1 MDSRTGQTRP
11 ASPPAWNN
19 ATTMIS
25 ILRVTLTAFLRWT
38 ILLFLLFLLYLAS
51 VGEFTPTAVEL
62 AVAPYRYSIVDW
74 ELSHLPDKWVRRLE
88 GSLAGIVAGKPRTRE
103 ESLHEA
109 QDFFQLATE
118 LQSVERKLRFP
129 EAAHDSSAPVP
140 NPDSED
146 TAALTERR
154 KAIWLQK
161 ARMQGTVEETVE
173 SYVTDAIA
181 REGLGTWAGIM
192 PPVDV
197 VLTSSPHLLVISPRE
212 RITRDAEFLLEPGL
226 FGDGKDA
233 LEAQVERLDAEV
245 SAYVANTG
253 GVALYPAVIADGYG
267 LRNAMEIAAHE
278 WLHAWLFFRP
288 LGRNFWDS
296 GEMVSLNET
305 VATIA
310 GKELGDMAYSAL
322 TGSPSDP
329 PPSEAAPPRTG
340 DAEPPQFDFRAEM
353 QETRKR
359 VDQLLA
365 AGEVEEAEAYMEE
378 RRKLFVAH
386 GYLLRKLNQAYFAF
400 HGTYA
405 TGAASVSPIGGQ
417 VQELRSKSESLGDFL
432 RTVAEFGTYEE
443 FVGHLEGLDRVTPE
457 PRSGSLTTRAGPWIA
472 PSPRCRL
479 EGRAVPGFPGPSAGT
494 TAGPTR

>member
-1 MDSRTGQTRP
+1 MVRLLCGVLSG
-11 ASPPAWNN
+11 
-19 ATTMIS
+19 
-25 ILRVTLTAFLRWT
+25 ILRYAVLSV
-38 ILLFLLFLLYLAS
+38 LLFFLYLAS
-51 VGEFTPTAVEL
+51 LGEFTPSTVEL

-74 ELSHLPDKWVRRLE
+74 EVSHLPDKWIRRVE
-88 GSLAGIVAGKPRTRE
+88 GWLSGIAAGGSRSRE
-103 ESLHEA
+103 DRLHQA
-109 QDFFQLATE
+109 QDFFQLAWE

-129 EAAHDSSAPVP
+129 GTDGGRADAGPGLHSDE
-140 NPDSED
+140 

-154 KAIWLQK
+154 QAIWLQK
-161 ARMQGTVEETVE
+161 AGMQGTVEETVE

-181 REGLGTWAGIM
+181 REGLGTWAGVM

-212 RITRDAEFLLEPGL
+212 RIARDAEFLLEPGL
-226 FGDGKDA
+226 SGGGKDA
-233 LEAQVERLDAEV
+233 LEAQVEGLNGEV

-267 LRNAMEIAAHE
+267 LSNALEIAAHE

-296 GEMVSLNET
+296 GEMMALNET

-322 TGSPSDP
+322 TGSPVDS
-329 PPSEAAPPRTG
+329 PPSEGSPSRTG
-340 DAEPPQFDFRAEM
+340 DARPPEFDFREEM
-353 QETRKR
+353 QETRRR
-359 VDQLLA
+359 VDRLLA
-365 AGEVEEAEAYMEE
+365 AGEVDEAEEYMEE
-378 RRKLFVAH
+378 RRKLFVAQ

-417 VQELRSKSESLGDFL
+417 VQELRAKSGSLGDFL

-443 FVGHLEGLDRVTPE
+443 FVGHLEGLDRV
-457 PRSGSLTTRAGPWIA
+457 A
-472 PSPRCRL
+472 P
-479 EGRAVPGFPGPSAGT
+479 
-494 TAGPTR
+494 

>member
-1 MDSRTGQTRP
+1 MVR
-11 ASPPAWNN
+11 
-19 ATTMIS
+19 

-38 ILLFLLFLLYLAS
+38 ILLYLLFLLYLAS
-51 VGEFTPTAVEL
+51 VGEFTPTTLEL

-74 ELSHLPDKWVRRLE
+74 ELSHLPDKWARKLE
-88 GSLAGIVAGKPRTRE
+88 GSLVGLVDGKRGDRE
-103 ESLHEA
+103 EALHQA
-109 QDFFQLATE
+109 RDFFQLARE

-129 EAAHDSSAPVP
+129 ETAGNPSGPVPSHDS
-140 NPDSED
+140 EE
-146 TAALTERR
+146 TEALTERR
-154 KAIWLQK
+154 KEIWLQK
-161 ARMQGTVEETVE
+161 AGMQGTVEETVE

-181 REGLGTWAGIM
+181 GEGLGTWAGVM

-212 RITRDAEFLLEPGL
+212 RIDREAEFLLEPGL

-233 LEAQVERLDAEV
+233 LEAQVEELDAEV

-253 GVALYPAVIADGYG
+253 GVALYPAVVADGYG
-267 LRNAMEIAAHE
+267 LRNALEIAAHE

-296 GEMVSLNET
+296 GQMTSLNET

-322 TGSPSDP
+322 TGSPVSTP
-329 PPSEAAPPRTG
+329 TPEGAPATARE
-340 DAEPPQFDFRAEM
+340 AEPPEFDFRAEM
-353 QETRKR
+353 QETRLR

-365 AGEVEEAEAYMEE
+365 EGKVEEAEAYMEE

-405 TGAASVSPIGGQ
+405 TGPASVSPIGGQ
-417 VQELRSKSESLGDFL
+417 VQELRAKSRSLGDFL
-432 RTVAEFGTYEE
+432 LTVAEFGTYEE
-443 FVGHLEGLDRVTPE
+443 FAGHLEKLGQATP
-457 PRSGSLTTRAGPWIA
+457 
-472 PSPRCRL
+472 
-479 EGRAVPGFPGPSAGT
+479 
-494 TAGPTR
+494 

>member
-1 MDSRTGQTRP
+1 MVR
-11 ASPPAWNN
+11 
-19 ATTMIS
+19 

-38 ILLFLLFLLYLAS
+38 ILLFLLFLLHLAS
-51 VGEFTPTAVEL
+51 VGEFTPTTVEL

-74 ELSHLPDKWVRRLE
+74 ELSHLPDKWMRKFE
-88 GSLAGIVAGKPRTRE
+88 GSLVGIVDGNRRGRE
-103 ESLHEA
+103 EALHQA

-129 EAAHDSSAPVP
+129 EDARNPPDLVP
-140 NPDSED
+140 RPDYED
-146 TAALTERR
+146 TVALTERR

-161 ARMQGTVEETVE
+161 TRMQGTVEETVE
-173 SYVTDAIA
+173 SYVADAIA
-181 REGLGTWAGIM
+181 REGLGTWAGVM

-212 RITRDAEFLLEPGL
+212 RIDREAEFLLEPGL
-226 FGDGKDA
+226 FGDGKEA
-233 LEAQVERLDAEV
+233 LEAQVEGLDAGV

-253 GVALYPAVIADGYG
+253 GVALYPSVVADGYG

-296 GEMVSLNET
+296 GEMTSLNET

-322 TGSPSDP
+322 TGSPVSTP
-329 PPSEAAPPRTG
+329 FFEGVPATAR
-340 DAEPPQFDFRAEM
+340 DAEPPEFDFRAEM

-365 AGEVEEAEAYMEE
+365 AGRVEEAEAYMEE

-417 VQELRSKSESLGDFL
+417 VQELRSRSGSLGDFL
-432 RTVAEFGTYEE
+432 LTVAEFGTYEE
-443 FVGHLEGLDRVTPE
+443 FAGHLEELR
-457 PRSGSLTTRAGPWIA
+457 RAKP
-472 PSPRCRL
+472 
-479 EGRAVPGFPGPSAGT
+479 
-494 TAGPTR
+494 

>member
-1 MDSRTGQTRP
+1 MVR
-11 ASPPAWNN
+11 
-19 ATTMIS
+19 

-38 ILLFLLFLLYLAS
+38 ILLFLLFLLHLAS
-51 VGEFTPTAVEL
+51 VGEFTPTTVEL

-74 ELSHLPDKWVRRLE
+74 ELSHLPDKWVRKFE
-88 GSLAGIVAGKPRTRE
+88 SSLVGIVDGNRGSRE
-103 ESLHEA
+103 ESLHQA

-129 EAAHDSSAPVP
+129 EDARNPPDLVP
-140 NPDSED
+140 RPDYED

-154 KAIWLQK
+154 KGIWLQK
-161 ARMQGTVEETVE
+161 ASMQGTVEETVE

-181 REGLGTWAGIM
+181 REGLGTWAGVM

-212 RITRDAEFLLEPGL
+212 RIDREAEFLLEPGL

-233 LEAQVERLDAEV
+233 LEAQVEGLDAEV

-253 GVALYPAVIADGYG
+253 GVALYPAVVADGYG

-296 GEMVSLNET
+296 GEMTSLNET

-322 TGSPSDP
+322 TGSPVSTP
-329 PPSEAAPPRTG
+329 LSEGVPATAR
-340 DAEPPQFDFRAEM
+340 DAEPPEFDFRAEM

-365 AGEVEEAEAYMEE
+365 AGRVEEAEAYMEE

-405 TGAASVSPIGGQ
+405 TGAASASPIGGQ
-417 VQELRSKSESLGDFL
+417 VQELRSKSGSLGDFL
-432 RTVAEFGTYEE
+432 LTVAEFGTYEE
-443 FVGHLEGLDRVTPE
+443 FAGHLEKLRQSTP
-457 PRSGSLTTRAGPWIA
+457 
-472 PSPRCRL
+472 
-479 EGRAVPGFPGPSAGT
+479 
-494 TAGPTR
+494 

>member
-1 MDSRTGQTRP
+1 MVR
-11 ASPPAWNN
+11 
-19 ATTMIS
+19 
-25 ILRVTLTAFLRWT
+25 ILRATLTAFLRCT
-38 ILLFLLFLLYLAS
+38 ILLFLLLLLYLAS
-51 VGEFTPTAVEL
+51 VGEFTPTTVEL
-62 AVAPYRYSIVDW
+62 AVAPYRYSIVEW
-74 ELSHLPDKWVRRLE
+74 ELSHLPDKWIRKFE
-88 GSLAGIVAGKPRTRE
+88 DSLVGIVDGNRGGRE
-103 ESLHEA
+103 EVLHQA

-129 EAAHDSSAPVP
+129 EAAGNSSAPVLSP
-140 NPDSED
+140 GHAEA
-146 TAALTERR
+146 AALTERR
-154 KAIWLQK
+154 NAVWLQK
-161 ARMQGTVEETVE
+161 ARLQGTVEETVE

-181 REGLGTWAGIM
+181 REGLGTWAGVM

-212 RITRDAEFLLEPGL
+212 RIDRDAEFLLEPGL

-233 LEAQVERLDAEV
+233 LEAQVEGLDAEV

-253 GVALYPAVIADGYG
+253 GVALYPAVVADGYG
-267 LRNAMEIAAHE
+267 LRNAMEITAHE

-296 GEMVSLNET
+296 GEMTSLNET

-322 TGSPSDP
+322 TGNQVSTQSFPGVP
-329 PPSEAAPPRTG
+329 ATAR
-340 DAEPPQFDFRAEM
+340 DAEPAEFDFRAEM

-359 VDQLLA
+359 VDQLLE
-365 AGEVEEAEAYMEE
+365 AGKVEEAEAYMEE

-417 VQELRSKSESLGDFL
+417 VQELRARSGSLGDFL
-432 RTVAEFGTYEE
+432 LTVAEFGTYEE
-443 FVGHLEGLDRVTPE
+443 FVGHLEGRRQATP
-457 PRSGSLTTRAGPWIA
+457 
-472 PSPRCRL
+472 
-479 EGRAVPGFPGPSAGT
+479 
-494 TAGPTR
+494 